1 MNNSVYDAAG
11 EQVRGKFVKLQKPL
25 PARSAAIALADRN
38 AAEARLAAGA
48 LAGTGQSLRNRPGG

>member
-1 MNNSVYDAAG
+1 MNNSVYDAAS

-25 PARSAAIALADRN
+25 QHVAQPSRWPIAMRPKRAW
-38 AAEARLAAGA
+38 GA